1 MSQRANLSALGEVA
15 SQHGETDTNKQV
27 DNVKC

>member
-15 SQHGETDTNKQV
+15 SQHRETDTNKQV